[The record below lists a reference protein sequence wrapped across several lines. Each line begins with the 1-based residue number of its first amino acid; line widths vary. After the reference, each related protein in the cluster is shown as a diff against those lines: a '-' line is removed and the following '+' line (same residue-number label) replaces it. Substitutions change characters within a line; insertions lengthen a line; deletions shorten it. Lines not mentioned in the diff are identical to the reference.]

1 LTAPLTAF
9 AGSDFLPAGGIL
21 AYSCSAAAGARHVA
35 LRARPTSVPARSP
48 HRGDHLFRLHAKVSR
63 KAGAP
68 PGTLVHIGEQQIDQ
82 VRLTLINYDS
92 SKLEE
97 FQANTLDE
105 ALALCTGDRLT
116 WLNIDGIHDVGLI
129 GRLGKHFDIHPLTQE
144 DILNTTH
151 RPKFEEFDHYAYI
164 VLKMLRFDSGT
175 GRVLTEQ
182 VSLILTERVLI
193 SFQETRGDVFGP
205 VRARLQKGR
214 GRIRSAGCDYLAYA
228 LIDAVV
234 DHYFAI
240 LEQIGIQIEA
250 LEDQT
255 LSDPTPEVLKRIHT
269 MKREILYLRKQI
281 WPLRE
286 VVGTMAKDEPA
297 LITDET
303 TIFLRDVHDH
313 TIQIMETIDSQRDLL
328 SGLLDLYMTGIS
340 NRMNEVM
347 KVLTIIAT
355 MFIPITFIAGVYGMN
370 FKHMPELDWP
380 WGYGL
385 IWCIMITMVIAMV
398 VYFKKKKWL

>member
-1 LTAPLTAF
+1 LTSPSAALA
-9 AGSDFLPAGGIL
+9 ASDILPAGGIL
-21 AYSCSAAAGARHVA
+21 AYSCPVATGVRHA
-35 LRARPTSVPARSP
+35 DCRAWPTPVLIRSP
-48 HRGDHLFRLHAKVSR
+48 HEEDPLFKSHSKVSR

-68 PGTLVHIGEQQIDQ
+68 PGTLIHIGEQQIDQ
-82 VRLTLINYDS
+82 VRLTLIKYDAGM
-92 SKLEE
+92 LEE
-97 FQANTLDE
+97 FRANTLDE
-105 ALALCTGDRLT
+105 ALAQVTGDRLT
-116 WLNIDGIHDVGLI
+116 WLNIDGIHDVELI

-164 VLKMLRFDSGT
+164 VLKMLRFDTGT

-182 VSLILTERVLI
+182 VSLILTERTLI
-193 SFQETRGDVFGP
+193 SLQETQEDVFGP
-205 VRARLQKGR
+205 VRTRLQKGR
-214 GRIRSAGCDYLAYA
+214 GRIRGAGCDYLAYT

-250 LEDQT
+250 IEEQT
-255 LSDPTPEVLKRIHT
+255 LSDPTAAVLNRIHT

-303 TIFLRDVHDH
+303 VIFLRDVHDH
-313 TIQIMETIDSQRDLL
+313 TVQIMETIESQRDLL
-328 SGLLDLYMTGIS
+328 SGLLDLYMNGLS

-347 KVLTIIAT
+347 KVLTIMAT

-370 FKHMPELDWP
+370 FKHMPELEWP

-385 IWCIMITMVIAMV
+385 IWGIMIAMVIVMV